1 MIGSCFETRILRLEE
16 VENMA
21 ILIDKRIQKFVK
33 GYQYENE
40 EVFSI
45 HLKDIDESFHFDN
58 EVAAQE
64 FLNKQV
70 VERVGNPELQ
80 RKEFDYIDSE
90 GLKHVYLI
98 WEVSKDGK
106 IISFTEEIVN
116 EFTEAQL
123 HGEYSYLMD
132 QEHGKDTEL
141 LMDIMKCNGIDVE
154 IKNGKYLVLDK

>member
-1 MIGSCFETRILRLEE
+1 LEE

-70 VERVGNPELQ
+70 VERVGNP
-80 RKEFDYIDSE
+80 
-90 GLKHVYLI
+90 
-98 WEVSKDGK
+98 
-106 IISFTEEIVN
+106 
-116 EFTEAQL
+116 
-123 HGEYSYLMD
+123 
-132 QEHGKDTEL
+132 
-141 LMDIMKCNGIDVE
+141 
-154 IKNGKYLVLDK
+154 